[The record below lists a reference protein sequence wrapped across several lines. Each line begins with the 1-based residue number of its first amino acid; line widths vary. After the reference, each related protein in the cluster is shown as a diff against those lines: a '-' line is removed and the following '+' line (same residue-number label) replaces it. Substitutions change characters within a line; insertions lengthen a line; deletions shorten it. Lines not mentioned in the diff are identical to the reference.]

1 MLVGRYD
8 IGVVGVR
15 GHWSNVNFFEC
26 GRDSGP
32 RPTAHMQG
40 SSVDV
45 NDPLEERDHTAIKT
59 IAMRD
64 LLSDDQLAPPQVIVE
79 QTTNRLYLLTI

>member
-1 MLVGRYD
+1 
-8 IGVVGVR
+8 
-15 GHWSNVNFFEC
+15 
-26 GRDSGP
+26 
-32 RPTAHMQG
+32 MQG

-79 QTTNRLYLLTI
+79 QTTNRLYLLTIR